1 MKSVIIKG
9 ILEDELERTK
19 RMLNTYVEKYN
30 TFRKG
35 SLFIRSIGGNQY
47 CYLNYREGK
56 KVISEYI
63 GPLGCKEA
71 EKLKEQIEERK
82 RIKKLIKDMQIEQKE
97 IERALK

>member
-1 MKSVIIKG
+1 MESVIIKG
-9 ILEDELERTK
+9 ILEDELERSK

-30 TFRKG
+30 TLRKG
-35 SLFIRSIGGNQY
+35 SLFVRTIGGSQY

-63 GPLGCKEA
+63 GPIDCKEA
-71 EKLKEQIEERK
+71 QELKNQIEERK
-82 RIKKLIKDMQIEQKE
+82 RVKKLIKDIQLEQKE